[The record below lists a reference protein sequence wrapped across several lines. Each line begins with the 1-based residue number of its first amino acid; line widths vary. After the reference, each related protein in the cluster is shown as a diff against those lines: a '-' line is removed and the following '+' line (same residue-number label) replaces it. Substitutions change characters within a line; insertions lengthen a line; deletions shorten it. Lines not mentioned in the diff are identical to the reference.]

1 MSDLFK
7 KINVLVKA
15 SLNDLLGDEVSTRG
29 RRLNPQRL
37 GKNIDREI
45 AMLRQ
50 RINEALDYEDTLAT
64 QVQTLQSEVEM
75 LDRQADDAV
84 TQGRDEAA
92 RYAIQQMQLA
102 QQRLAMAESDLRE
115 HRIVT
120 QELIQRV
127 NELEAA
133 VADAQRA
140 QAAAETQEAEPPS
153 APAGENVEQT
163 AGGAVAD
170 VLREMRERIQAM
182 GDLINAQEEVQGSV
196 SAAEQARSEVA
207 EEVVEDDL
215 ARRRNRLSKK

>member
-64 QVQTLQSEVEM
+64 QVQTLQSEVET

-84 TQGRDEAA
+84 AQGRDEAA

-102 QQRLAMAESDLRE
+102 QQRLTMAESDLRE

-140 QAAAETQEAEPPS
+140 QAAAETQEAETPS

-182 GDLINAQEEVQGSV
+182 GDLINAQEEVQGSG
-196 SAAEQARSEVA
+196 SAAEQTRSEVA

-215 ARRRNRLSKK
+215 ARRRNRLSKR

>member
-15 SLNDLLGDEVSTRG
+15 SLNDLLGDEVSSRS

-37 GKNIDREI
+37 GKDIDREV

-50 RINEALDYEDTLAT
+50 RINEALDYEDTLTT
-64 QVQTLQSEVEM
+64 QVQTLQNEVET

-84 TQGRDEAA
+84 AQGRDDAA

-102 QQRLAMAESDLRE
+102 QQRLAMAESDLQE

-140 QAAAETQEAEPPS
+140 QAAAQENEASPAS
-153 APAGENVEQT
+153 AGESVEQT
-163 AGGAVAD
+163 AGGVAAD
-170 VLREMRERIQAM
+170 VLREMREKIQAM
-182 GDLINAQEEVQGSV
+182 GDLLNAQEEVQGSV
-196 SAAEQARSEVA
+196 SAAGQAGAEAV

-215 ARRRNRLSKK
+215 ARRRNRLSKR

>member
-64 QVQTLQSEVEM
+64 QVQTLQSEVET

-84 TQGRDEAA
+84 AQGRDEAA

-102 QQRLAMAESDLRE
+102 QQRLTMAESDLRE

-140 QAAAETQEAEPPS
+140 QAAAETQEAETPS

-196 SAAEQARSEVA
+196 SAAEQTRSEVA

-215 ARRRNRLSKK
+215 ARRRNRLSKR